1 MTQTYKKKL
10 IEVAIPVEAINSA
23 SAEEILIRHN
33 HPSTI
38 HLWWARR
45 PLASCSSIIFC
56 QLVDDPS
63 NFPTRFA
70 TEDEILTERFRLF
83 KIAEKLATWKYR
95 NDKSV
100 VKEALTEIKKS
111 CEGSVPRI
119 HDPFSG
125 GASIPIEA
133 QRLGLKA
140 TGSDLNPVA
149 VMIGKALV
157 EIPSNLTLRKTIDSP
172 IQRQTHYSKSELLS
186 NDMKYFADELY
197 KNFQERIRHIYPTI
211 TTTLN
216 GKSEKLTVFTWLWAR
231 TVPSPDPAY
240 SDCHVPLTSNFMLST
255 KKGKEVCIV
264 PEIDKWNKNIEYKIQ
279 YDPDEQQRIVAKSG
293 TKLSRGANFVCLL
306 SGAAITPE
314 YVKECGKKGLISQ
327 SMIAIVAINQRSKV
341 YLPPNMDQEK
351 LALDIIA
358 PEFDDLDLPR
368 HPQYVG
374 VRGYGIEK
382 FKELFSSR
390 QLFALME
397 LSNALKEIADLAHS
411 KYLEQYGDEFSTRSE
426 LLEDAN
432 KYKNAVTT
440 YLAFIV
446 DRCADYW
453 SRHGRWQNK
462 NQQLANL
469 FGRHAIPM
477 VWDFPEANPLSGMGG
492 SFKNLAKWTL
502 QSLATLPS
510 DGVGAVWQCAA
521 QELELDSDTV
531 ICTDPPYYDNI
542 PYADIS
548 DFFYVWL
555 RKNLKE
561 VEPELFSTLSVPK
574 MSELVADR
582 VRHGSPDAAEMF
594 FLNGMKETFSLLQQ
608 KISPDFPISI
618 YYAFKQSE
626 VREEGLVST
635 GWAAFL
641 EGVISS
647 GLQIVR
653 TWPLRTEM
661 TNRIRGIGS
670 NALANSVVLVC
681 RKRAAALHKI
691 TRAEFI
697 RELTQELPLKIKD
710 LQSANVSPA
719 DMPQCAIG
727 PGISIFSKYGEVLET
742 NDKPMN
748 VKTALT
754 LINEKL
760 DEYLNNMHGDFD
772 SETRFAA
779 SWFEQNGYK
788 KGDFGIANNLA
799 TARGISVESV
809 KHAGIIES
817 SAGSVRILKR
827 NELNPNWDPNSDV
840 HLTVWECC
848 QYLIREYE
856 EGGETAAAMLI
867 KKFGYERAESVKD
880 LSYYLY
886 DMCSKKLQSTEEAAA
901 YNALISGWS
910 DITRLADSIHDT
922 DTTRQASL
930 F

>member
-1 MTQTYKKKL
+1 M
-10 IEVAIPVEAINSA
+10 
-23 SAEEILIRHN
+23 
-33 HPSTI
+33 
-38 HLWWARR
+38 
-45 PLASCSSIIFC
+45 
-56 QLVDDPS
+56 
-63 NFPTRFA
+63 
-70 TEDEILTERFRLF
+70 
-83 KIAEKLATWKYR
+83 
-95 NDKSV
+95 SV
-100 VKEALTEIKKS
+100 VNEALTEIKKS
-111 CEGSVPRI
+111 CGDAIPRI

-125 GASIPIEA
+125 GASIPVEA

-157 EIPSNLTLRKTIDSP
+157 EIPSSLTLRKTIDAP
-172 IQRQTHYSKSELLS
+172 IQRQTHYTKSELLS
-186 NDMKYFADELY
+186 NDMKYFAEELY
-197 KNFQERIRHIYPTI
+197 QNFQRRIKPFYPNI
-211 TTTLN
+211 TTSLN
-216 GKSEKLTVFTWLWAR
+216 GKSEKLTIFSWIWAK

-240 SDCHVPLTSNFMLST
+240 SDCYVPLASSFMLSA
-255 KKGKEVCIV
+255 KKGKKVCIV
-264 PEIDKWNKNIEYKIQ
+264 PEIDKWTKKITYQIQ
-279 YDPDEQQRIVAKSG
+279 YDPDEQQTIVAKNG

-314 YVKECGKKGLISQ
+314 YVKECGKNGRMSQ
-327 SMIAIVAINQRSKV
+327 SLIAIVALHGRSKV
-341 YLPPNMDQEK
+341 YLPPDMDHEK

-358 PEFDDLDLPR
+358 PDFDDLDLPR

-374 VRGYGIEK
+374 VRGYGVEK

-397 LSNALKEIADLAHS
+397 LSNAVKEIADFAHS
-411 KYLEQYGDEFSTRSE
+411 RYLEEYKDEFPTNSE
-426 LLEDAN
+426 LSENAK

-510 DGVGAVWQCAA
+510 DGIGAVWQCAA
-521 QELELDSDTV
+521 QELELERNTV

-582 VRHGSPDAAEMF
+582 VRHGSPEAAEMF
-594 FLNGMKETFSLLQQ
+594 FLNGMKETFSLLHQ
-608 KISPDFPISI
+608 KISSDFPISI

-661 TNRIRGIGS
+661 ANRVRGIGS

-681 RKRAAALHKI
+681 RKRPAAFNKI

-697 RELTQELPLKIKD
+697 RELMRILPLAIKD

-727 PGISIFSKYGEVLET
+727 PGISIFSNYSEVLET

-760 DEYLNNMHGDFD
+760 DEYLNDLQGDFD
-772 SETRFAA
+772 PETRFAA
-779 SWFEQNGYK
+779 IGLSKMVTK
-788 KGDFGIANNLA
+788 KG
-799 TARGISVESV
+799 
-809 KHAGIIES
+809 
-817 SAGSVRILKR
+817 IL
-827 NELNPNWDPNSDV
+827 V
-840 HLTVWECC
+840 
-848 QYLIREYE
+848 
-856 EGGETAAAMLI
+856 
-867 KKFGYERAESVKD
+867 
-880 LSYYLY
+880 
-886 DMCSKKLQSTEEAAA
+886 LQT
-901 YNALISGWS
+901 I
-910 DITRLADSIHDT
+910 
-922 DTTRQASL
+922 
-930 F
+930 